1 MQLAASGDFES
12 IGRIGLF
19 NAHADVRLDLLEQA
33 VSDISRSNEL
43 ALAARERAVVDHE
56 VHGYC
61 GLVYFYERH
70 RLDAVRGAG
79 GLADI
84 YIADAGDADNIARGG
99 GIDLDTRESLKLIE
113 ARHPDILLSAVRFT
127 EHYRLVLLDPAAL
140 NSADAYSA
148 DIIIVVKAREEYLK
162 RGIDVAV
169 GSFDMLEN

>member
-1 MQLAASGDFES
+1 MQLAASGNFES

-56 VHGYC
+56 VHGYR
-61 GLVYFYERH
+61 GLVYFYEGH
-70 RLDAVRGAG
+70 RLDAVRRTG

-113 ARHPDILLSAVRFT
+113 ARHSDILLSAVRFA
-127 EHYRLVLLDPAAL
+127 EHYRLVLIDPAAL

-148 DIIIVVKAREEYLK
+148 DIIIVVKAREENLK
-162 RGIDVAV
+162 RGVDVAV